1 MRQKGEKNENEQK
14 QQMIKREPQRNQILC
29 HKTQILK
36 IPIYYI
42 QEDKDN
48 SEKYGRVPETIKI

>member
-36 IPIYYI
+36 YLFIIFRKTKTTLKNMAEY
-42 QEDKDN
+42 QKL
-48 SEKYGRVPETIKI
+48 